1 MSALW
6 RSAWDENEF
15 NTFFLVFLSWAIYSS
30 FCYVCCCLYTLKLR
44 IWIWIIA
51 LSFGGLFKSAEE
63 RCRPTPR
70 LQTSC
75 QDGLTLFPPHF
86 QNPDFGDCQQKPRAN
101 GLSDSQWVIMASGN
115 GGDDGLWVA
124 WSDWVEFLILWPR
137 PLAEPSC
144 LDTGIDLTD
153 GIWGS
158 QGHALGENAVVG
170 AWSSPTTGTI
180 VSGEILKNTRQFQWN
195 LKCWRKG
202 FSYSKSSSI
211 SLDDGVG
218 LVTNEEKISPLLK
231 AQQFF
236 VCDRSFARYDGLPEE
251 GKSQCTSVKCQT
263 P

>member
-1 MSALW
+1 MLSAHTQTPNQLP
-6 RSAWDENEF
+6 RRVNF
-15 NTFFLVFLSWAIYSS
+15 IY
-30 FCYVCCCLYTLKLR
+30 
-44 IWIWIIA
+44 
-51 LSFGGLFKSAEE
+51 
-63 RCRPTPR
+63 
-70 LQTSC
+70 
-75 QDGLTLFPPHF
+75 PPHF

-101 GLSDSQWVIMASGN
+101 GLSDSQWDFVLIMASGN

-211 SLDDGVG
+211 SIDDGVG
-218 LVTNEEKISPLLK
+218 LVTNEEKISSLLK
-231 AQQFF
+231 VQQFF
-236 VCDRSFARYDGLPEE
+236 VWDLSVARYDGQPEE
-251 GKSQCTSVKCQT
+251 RKSQCTSVKCHCRHRNGCT
-263 P
+263 IAAPLTSFPHTSYIYYRPHT